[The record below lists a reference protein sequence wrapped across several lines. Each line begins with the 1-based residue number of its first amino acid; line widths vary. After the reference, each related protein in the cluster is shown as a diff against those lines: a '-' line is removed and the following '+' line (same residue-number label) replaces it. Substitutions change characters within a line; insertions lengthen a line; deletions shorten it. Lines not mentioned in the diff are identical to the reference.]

1 MHAFDLQKLKI
12 QDFAMEIWI
21 VKTEKYVIWK
31 QTQGEDFAK
40 WNLKNQHT
48 QFAFTMEIVTWMK
61 NAIVGMEHLSVDFVD
76 PSAFHLVQIWRKY
89 DEFSSYVLISQFF
102 SIFYQKYGDQYEENE
117 QK

>member
-48 QFAFTMEIVTWMK
+48 EFAFTMEIVTWMK
-61 NAIVGMEHLSVDFVD
+61 NAIYRMVCFLAVDVVD
-76 PSAFHLVQIWRKY
+76 PSAFYLVQIWRKY
-89 DEFSSYVLISQFF
+89 DEFSL
-102 SIFYQKYGDQYEENE
+102 
-117 QK
+117 